1 MDMNRDPDILIG
13 VSAAAGGSAG
23 MTIHLLA
30 DTLSLAVLG
39 VNLVVA
45 LGGGY
50 LLWLRIKKARKEIDG
65 A

>member
-1 MDMNRDPDILIG
+1 MNRDPDIAIG
-13 VSAAAGGSAG
+13 SIAAVGGSAG
-23 MTIHLLA
+23 MTMHLLA

-39 VNLVVA
+39 VNLLVA

>member
-1 MDMNRDPDILIG
+1 MSRDPDILIG

-23 MTIHLLA
+23 MTINLLA

>member
-1 MDMNRDPDILIG
+1 MNRDPDIVIG
-13 VSAAAGGSAG
+13 SIAAAGGSAG
-23 MTIHLLA
+23 MTINLLA